1 MSESLLVI
9 DWGELSVPGSFSVFI
24 LSLELSE
31 LPLKS
36 PSNYIFN
43 LGSPS
48 ELAYY
53 VNTLEAHYKS
63 PAI

>member
-43 LGSPS
+43 LGSPCQ
-48 ELAYY
+48 LAYY
-53 VNTLEAHYKS
+53 VNTVEAGYISH
-63 PAI
+63 AV